1 MSNQLESLSRRAIP
15 SSPGR
20 QVSSSGVKKIIVL
33 IIASLVIAAVN
44 MWVWQLTEMN
54 DLQLAWVAFG
64 LVWLNL
70 ILSWITERRQPT
82 IAYFCLSTSLIIEA
96 ILIVNYF
103 WMQKGSRFL

>member
-1 MSNQLESLSRRAIP
+1 MLNRLESLSRRTIL

-20 QVSSSGVKKIIVL
+20 QINSSGVKKIIVL

-44 MWVWQLTEMN
+44 IWMWQLTEVN

-70 ILSWITERRQPT
+70 ILSWITERRQPS
-82 IAYFCLSTSLIIEA
+82 IAYFCLSTSLIIEIILA
-96 ILIVNYF
+96 INYF
-103 WMQKGSRFL
+103 WIQKGGRFL

>member
-1 MSNQLESLSRRAIP
+1 MLNEVKSLPR
-15 SSPGR
+15 R
-20 QVSSSGVKKIIVL
+20 QVGASGGKRIIVL
-33 IIASLVIAAVN
+33 IIVSLVIAAIN
-44 MWVWQLTEMN
+44 IWMWQLTEKN

-82 IAYFCLSTSLIIEA
+82 IAYLCLSTSLIIEA
-96 ILIVNYF
+96 ILMVNYF